1 MAAASLRSQNSP
13 KSSRS
18 SRYHALPSRA
28 LSSCHRRPPLAA
40 DASPKPKKS
49 TNQKSTA
56 AKSCSPS
63 LSHSITPPP
72 VIHCSDSDIEAC
84 VSEVVPGTS
93 FRLARAKASLS
104 SVSDSPE
111 NGDEFFPDDEP
122 VDGDDDYEEGDVA
135 IYKKSKVPRVIQ
147 REEEE
152 EESESEADEDIDIEF
167 TVALDSTASEDITL
181 SSAVEFK
188 SFLTTIAESMDLTLK
203 ELRKLQLTYKF
214 STANRDVLPKLLAT
228 DAHFSKMIKNAV
240 EELNANG
247 KGKKKKFVIDIRE
260 KKKMKESASS
270 KGKKG
275 TKRKHIFEDD
285 SDVEPAERKK
295 SLAEYQS
302 KLKKKH
308 LCPRCTTNPDDPVY
322 CYHVGGDPT
331 GPCIRLNDE
340 KITHWGAFMSK
351 GWPHD
356 TIPPPMLY
364 LTDEAKPSSKRA
376 KIAEAA
382 PAQPPQIIYAL
393 PPHPYA
399 QPSYPYAQ
407 PAHSP
412 IASPKKFINLSIYP
426 TVSKW
431 LEDLDSGHRGIE
443 NDHFAQYSDS
453 FTVAGYRRLIDLAEM
468 DVVDIQATCAGIPR
482 GTAAA
487 LSRYAKED
495 RKQVEFQARRG

>member
-28 LSSCHRRPPLAA
+28 LLSRHRCPPLAA
-40 DASPKPKKS
+40 DASPKPKKL

-56 AKSCSPS
+56 AKSRSPS

-84 VSEVVPGTS
+84 ISEVVPGTS

-111 NGDEFFPDDEP
+111 NDIVSHDGPGDEFFPDDEP
-122 VDGDDDYEEGDVA
+122 VDGDDDY
-135 IYKKSKVPRVIQ
+135 
-147 REEEE
+147 EEEE

-247 KGKKKKFVIDIRE
+247 KGKKKFVIDIRE
-260 KKKMKESASS
+260 KKKTKESALS

-285 SDVEPAERKK
+285 SDVEPAEQKK

-302 KLKKKH
+302 QLKKKH
-308 LCPRCTTNPDDPVY
+308 LCPRCMTNPDDPVY

-340 KITHWGAFMSK
+340 KIMHWGAFMSK

-407 PAHSP
+407 PARSP
-412 IASPKKFINLSIYP
+412 IASPKKFISLSIYL

-431 LEDLDSGHRGIE
+431 LEDLDSGHRGID

-453 FTVAGYRRLIDLAEM
+453 FTVAGYCHLIDLAEM

-495 RKQVEFQARRG
+495 PKQVEFMARRG